1 MKRYRTLCVRG
12 ARKGWARS
20 RGERGNKEELMTMTE
35 GISFLIHSR
44 SFASAQGCGSSTHMK
59 KALKYKREQARVHFS
74 VWNKRRPWNVRD
86 ISSLTT
92 NECQLTMAIWFIKLS
107 FFFRAERSE
116 GKTEKISKTQQ
127 HQPHENFIDDLFALN
142 RNSLL
147 YRSSLFLPKK
157 KVNLLSSTHKI
168 SSHRQ
173 PEVILTVSQ
182 RYP

>member
-107 FFFRAERSE
+107 FFSRREKRRKNRKNFKNSTASAPWKLYWRSLRFE
-116 GKTEKISKTQQ
+116 PKFS
-127 HQPHENFIDDLFALN
+127 PL
-142 RNSLL
+142 
-147 YRSSLFLPKK
+147 SLFSVFCRKK
-157 KVNLLSSTHKI
+157 KWTFSLPPIK
-168 SSHRQ
+168 SHL
-173 PEVILTVSQ
+173 IASQ
-182 RYP
+182 K